1 MTQRILCVGNN
12 TEDTDTKTRDIAEHY
27 KLPCWGLLSELESP
41 LTSDQYHQDG
51 YYHTSI
57 YDLEFGRLQTLCN
70 QFDLV
75 IMLDQ
80 PKHEWSHPDAFYKT
94 IKLLNSVST
103 PVKFLDPAYCTAI
116 NFFENV
122 VNKNKSFCI
131 FPFIELL
138 TNFDYTTVCCRSST
152 PVVKLSELGDY
163 FTNQQYVDIRKK
175 MISGITLPE
184 HCESCY
190 KLERQ
195 GIISPRIQET
205 VEWTNRLNI
214 QNINDLNKIKKPVYY
229 EIRPS
234 NKCNL
239 QCRTCGPESSHLID
253 KEYKKIGIISKES
266 VSEMHTTGF
275 NIIEFDNIFKLY
287 IAGGE
292 PTVMS
297 EFYQFL
303 DKCIEQKLTN
313 FELLVNTNGINLS
326 NKLKDQLKHFSNFQ
340 FVFSIDGFKDLNYYI
355 RWPSNWTKI
364 IENWHYLK
372 KQGHK
377 VTVNTTVSIYN
388 ILALDQLFDFIDQ
401 EFPGTLIHCQLAE
414 TNYEMSPFLHPN
426 KESALTS
433 LRKIKKMSCYHNDT
447 LFASS
452 IDGYIKQFEEH
463 HYIDYEKLKKFFD
476 FNQKLDQS
484 RQINLLDY
492 VPELALYQKTIYNSI
507 I

>member
-1 MTQRILCVGNN
+1 
-12 TEDTDTKTRDIAEHY
+12 
-27 KLPCWGLLSELESP
+27 
-41 LTSDQYHQDG
+41 
-51 YYHTSI
+51 
-57 YDLEFGRLQTLCN
+57 
-70 QFDLV
+70 
-75 IMLDQ
+75 
-80 PKHEWSHPDAFYKT
+80 
-94 IKLLNSVST
+94 
-103 PVKFLDPAYCTAI
+103 
-116 NFFENV
+116 
-122 VNKNKSFCI
+122 
-131 FPFIELL
+131 
-138 TNFDYTTVCCRSST
+138 
-152 PVVKLSELGDY
+152 
-163 FTNQQYVDIRKK
+163 
-175 MISGITLPE
+175 
-184 HCESCY
+184 
-190 KLERQ
+190 
-195 GIISPRIQET
+195 
-205 VEWTNRLNI
+205 
-214 QNINDLNKIKKPVYY
+214 
-229 EIRPS
+229 
-234 NKCNL
+234 
-239 QCRTCGPESSHLID
+239 
-253 KEYKKIGIISKES
+253 
-266 VSEMHTTGF
+266 
-275 NIIEFDNIFKLY
+275 
-287 IAGGE
+287 
-292 PTVMS
+292 MS

>member
-1 MTQRILCVGNN
+1 
-12 TEDTDTKTRDIAEHY
+12 
-27 KLPCWGLLSELESP
+27 
-41 LTSDQYHQDG
+41 
-51 YYHTSI
+51 
-57 YDLEFGRLQTLCN
+57 
-70 QFDLV
+70 
-75 IMLDQ
+75 
-80 PKHEWSHPDAFYKT
+80 
-94 IKLLNSVST
+94 
-103 PVKFLDPAYCTAI
+103 
-116 NFFENV
+116 
-122 VNKNKSFCI
+122 
-131 FPFIELL
+131 
-138 TNFDYTTVCCRSST
+138 
-152 PVVKLSELGDY
+152 
-163 FTNQQYVDIRKK
+163 
-175 MISGITLPE
+175 MIDGITLPE

-214 QNINDLNKIKKPVYY
+214 QNINDLSKIKKPVYY

-239 QCRTCGPESSHLID
+239 QCRTCSPESSHLID

-266 VSEMHTTGF
+266 VPGMHTTGF
-275 NIIEFDNIFKLY
+275 DIIEFDNIFKLY

-372 KQGHK
+372 QQGHK

-388 ILALDQLFDFIDQ
+388 ILALDQLFEFIDQ
-401 EFPGTLIHCQLAE
+401 EFPGTLIHCQLVE
-414 TNYEMSPFLHPN
+414 TNYEMSPFLHPD

-463 HYIDYEKLKKFFD
+463 HCIDYEKLKKFFD

-492 VPELALYQKTIYNSI
+492 VPELAHYQKTIYNSI